1 MVIAEYK
8 KELYPKAAIMK
19 AAYHLLDRGYIHI
32 DMDEGSFLV
41 QVTAKPSC
49 SENDLKM
56 ELDNEILAQA
66 VRYCIYEQTHE
77 IRDILVARAMASTI
91 INAEPEDGIPQE
103 NNERLDEILT
113 DWFDKHES

>member
-8 KELYPKAAIMK
+8 KELYPKVAIIK
-19 AAYHLLDRGYIHI
+19 AAYHLLDRGYVHI
-32 DMDEGSFLV
+32 DMDEDSFLV

-49 SENDLKM
+49 SENDLKL

-66 VRYCIYEQTHE
+66 VRFYIYEQTHE

-91 INAEPEDGIPQE
+91 INAEPEEDTAQE
-103 NNERLDEILT
+103 SNERLDEILK

>member
-8 KELYPKAAIMK
+8 KELYPKTAIMK
-19 AAYHLLDRGYIHI
+19 AAYHLLDRGYVHI
-32 DMDEGSFLV
+32 DMDEDSFLV
-41 QVTAKPSC
+41 QVTAKPSY
-49 SENDLKM
+49 SENDLKL

-66 VRYCIYEQTHE
+66 VRFYIYEQTHE

-91 INAEPEDGIPQE
+91 INAEPEEDTAQE
-103 NNERLDEILT
+103 SNERLDEILT